1 MLSKEKIKNIPN
13 SCGVYIMRDKENKI
27 LYIGKAVSLK
37 KRIMSYFSNKTLLKT
52 EFLLEEVNDIEYI
65 ECNSQE
71 QALLLEAALI
81 KENKPKY
88 NVVFR
93 DDKIYPYVEITKELF
108 PRVFISRPR
117 DKKEKI
123 LFGPFPKVNL
133 IKSALVLIR
142 KIFPYR
148 SCKNMPKKACLY
160 FHLNLCPAPCIGKI
174 SSEDYRE
181 NINSI
186 CKILS
191 GDRLSLIEDL
201 KNKIEFFSSKQEFE
215 KAKLLR
221 DKLFSL
227 EAIYKGKT
235 YEHDLL
241 ALKKILGLNKIPL
254 VIEGIDIS
262 SISGKVLVG
271 SVVRFK
277 GSVPDKSNYRR
288 YRIKEVNKN
297 DDYACIAEVVKR
309 RYKRLII
316 QNDLPD
322 LIIID
327 GGLGHLNIAKKEL
340 DNLGL
345 DIPIIAIAKKNEEI
359 YKDSLNPILIPKDN
373 PALHLIQKVRDEA
386 HRFAHKYHLLL
397 RSKNIKND

>member
-1 MLSKEKIKNIPN
+1 MLKEKIKNIPD
-13 SCGVYIMRDKENKI
+13 SCGVYIMRDKDNKI

-37 KRIMSYFSNKTLLKT
+37 KRIRSHFSNKSLLKT
-52 EFLLEEVNDIEYI
+52 EFLLDEVNDIEYI

-88 NVVFR
+88 NVIFR

-117 DKKEKI
+117 NKRDKI

-133 IKSALVLIR
+133 IKSALALIR

-174 SSEDYRE
+174 SLKDYKE
-181 NINSI
+181 NIDSI

-201 KNKIEFFSSKQEFE
+201 KKKIEFFSNNQEFE

-227 EAIYKGKT
+227 HAIYKGKT
-235 YEHDLL
+235 YEHELL
-241 ALKKILGLNKIPL
+241 ALKEILNLKKIPL
-254 VIEGIDIS
+254 IIEGIDIS
-262 SISGKVLVG
+262 SISGKILVG
-271 SVVRFK
+271 SVVRFR
-277 GSVPDKSNYRR
+277 GSIPDKGNYRR

-297 DDYACIAEVVKR
+297 DDYACIAEVVRR
-309 RYKRLII
+309 RYRKLII
-316 QNDLPD
+316 QKDLPD

-340 DNLGL
+340 NNLGL

-359 YKDSLNPILIPKDN
+359 YLGSLEPILIPKDN
-373 PALHLIQKVRDEA
+373 PALHLVQKIRDEA

-397 RSKNIKND
+397 RNKIIND